1 MVYPIID
8 SDIFQTNK
16 MSDRIVDIIV
26 KVMVIGF
33 LSIWFYFMK
42 LSMGF
47 ENAVLF
53 AFAITVSELWSTKQN
68 KDE

>member
-1 MVYPIID
+1 
-8 SDIFQTNK
+8 
-16 MSDRIVDIIV
+16 MSDRVIDIVI
-26 KVMVIGF
+26 KVIGIGI
-33 LSIWFYFMK
+33 LSFWFYFMK

>member
-1 MVYPIID
+1 
-8 SDIFQTNK
+8 
-16 MSDRIVDIIV
+16 MSDRVIDTVV
-26 KVMVIGF
+26 KVFWIGF

-68 KDE
+68 KDD

>member
-1 MVYPIID
+1 
-8 SDIFQTNK
+8 
-16 MSDRIVDIIV
+16 MSDRVVDIIV

-47 ENAVLF
+47 ENVVLF

-68 KDE
+68 EDE

>member
-1 MVYPIID
+1 MNLIK
-8 SDIFQTNK
+8 NKK
-16 MSDRIVDIIV
+16 MSDRVIDIVI
-26 KVMVIGF
+26 KVIGIGI
-33 LSIWFYFMK
+33 LSFWFYFMK